1 MPLLNAASVNVS
13 QAFFADPM
21 GSWPSDLCDKLLEC
35 RNQSASP
42 NSYLDIYHDK
52 LAIKS
57 ILKPNSSDVDKERLA
72 REIDM
77 VHLAG
82 EDCAI
87 PVVGRYYNRGVIN
100 GFITRFGKCLTQGQ
114 RDDISP
120 EIFERRLSVI
130 QQFCVLLDK
139 LHSKG
144 IIHGDIKPS
153 NLVFDAANNL
163 RFIDFAEAVL
173 ESEPPHR
180 HASTTHYVSPSSMK
194 PGSPLTRADDMY
206 AAGVTIWH
214 IYMGHIPFE
223 NIDEDDLELL
233 IAEGLR
239 PDLSVIDD
247 EAVRAMI
254 CTYLQA
260 GEPHLVESHAKA
272 VM

>member
-1 MPLLNAASVNVS
+1 MSKT
-13 QAFFADPM
+13 FFADPM

-35 RNQSASP
+35 RTLSASP
-42 NSYLDIYHDK
+42 NSYIDIYHEK
-52 LAIKS
+52 LVIKS
-57 ILKPNSSDVDKERLA
+57 ILKPNSGDVDMERLA

-77 VHLAG
+77 THLAG

-87 PVVGRYYNRGVIN
+87 PVVGRFFIHGVIN
-100 GFITRFGKCLTQGQ
+100 GFITRLGKCLTQGQ
-114 RDDISP
+114 EDDIRP

-130 QQFCVLLDK
+130 QLFSALLDK

-144 IIHGDIKPS
+144 IIHGDIKPA
-153 NLVFDAANNL
+153 NLVFDAADNL

-173 ESEPPHR
+173 ESEPLPR

-194 PGSPLTRADDMY
+194 AQSPSSLTRADDMY

-214 IYMGHIPFE
+214 IYTGHIPFK
-223 NIDEDDLELL
+223 NIDEDDLDSL

-247 EAVRAMI
+247 EAVRALI
-254 CTYLQA
+254 STYLQA
-260 GEPHLVESHAKA
+260 GEPHAKN
-272 VM
+272 VV